1 MYWLI
6 KDYWWVVLL
15 VLVGI
20 IVNAIKALNRID
32 QKRFLDNKPKLPPHR
47 DFNDQWDDEDN
58 WPRQD
63 RKK

>member
-32 QKRFLDNKPKLPPHR
+32 QKTF
-47 DFNDQWDDEDN
+47 F
-58 WPRQD
+58 
-63 RKK
+63 